1 MGLCFEM
8 TMRITYTLVPCP
20 VQKDAE
26 EIPPMNCEDSS
37 KNNVHGHGHE
47 TTQEASALISFLCCC

>member
-1 MGLCFEM
+1 M
-8 TMRITYTLVPCP
+8 TMWITYTLVPCP

-26 EIPPMNCEDSS
+26 EIPPLNCEESS

-47 TTQEASALISFLCCC
+47 TTQEASTHISFLCCC